1 MKQKVAWGKL
11 YLGLVFIILY
21 APILYLMIFSFSS
34 GKTMEHYH
42 GFSLQHYAD
51 LFADSRMIT
60 IVINTVLVAVLSSL
74 IATIIGTLGAL
85 AIKETRGTWRNSLL
99 SLNNVLMV
107 SPDVIIGA
115 SFLIFFTVLGIRN
128 ATGGERFHTIVSRPT
143 FRPSRFIKEV
153 FYFLVVCYFRMIT
166 TKPSNGPCRTRTY
179 DRAVMSR
186 LLYQLS

>member
-1 MKQKVAWGKL
+1 MKQKIAWGKL
-11 YLGLVFIILY
+11 YLGLVFI
-21 APILYLMIFSFSS
+21 ILYLMIFSFSS
-34 GKTMEHYH
+34 GKTMERYH

-85 AIKETRGTWRNSLL
+85 AIKETHGTWRNSLL

-115 SFLIFFTVLGIRN
+115 SFLIFSL
-128 ATGGERFHTIVSRPT
+128 
-143 FRPSRFIKEV
+143 
-153 FYFLVVCYFRMIT
+153 FLAFAWALFQCF
-166 TKPSNGPCRTRTY
+166 
-179 DRAVMSR
+179 
-186 LLYQLS
+186 

>member
-1 MKQKVAWGKL
+1 MRKEVGVKMKQKVAWGKL

-115 SFLIFFTVLGIRN
+115 SFLIFFTVLGIRL
-128 ATGGERFHTIVSRPT
+128 GFVSVLFKPYC
-143 FRPSRFIKEV
+143 V
-153 FYFLVVCYFRMIT
+153 FNSDCGLDGAA
-166 TKPSNGPCRTRTY
+166 K
-179 DRAVMSR
+179 D
-186 LLYQLS
+186 